1 MTLDAA
7 FDAFLLSKRLQG
19 CSEKTINCY
28 EQVVHPLVMYLGI
41 DTDVSDVTRSRY
53 NEYVGFLVSQ
63 KYSRS
68 TLASYIRQLKVFL
81 RWLESEYNLDLETSK
96 LKVPRAYK
104 KVVHI
109 YSDDEIALIF
119 DSITA
124 ENEWITVRN
133 CAMVALMLDSGLR
146 QEEVCTLQS
155 VDISWQRLTLKV
167 NGKGNKERVV
177 PFGRFSKKF
186 MIRYRQLCPYSEDYF
201 FVGRRGDVVTTDS
214 VKHFIYKLGKK
225 LPFEFSS
232 HRLRHNFATN
242 YCLNQYQE
250 YGHVDL
256 YRLMILMGHE
266 DIETTRLYLHHANQI
281 IASIT
286 AISHLDKVLKLDE

>member
-1 MTLDAA
+1 MTLEAA
-7 FDAFLLSKRLQG
+7 FNNFIFVKRLQG
-19 CSEKTINCY
+19 CSEKTLKCY
-28 EQVVHPLVMYLGI
+28 AQVVHPLVQFLG
-41 DTDVSDVTRSRY
+41 SDVELTALTRSMY
-53 NEYVGFLVSQ
+53 NEYIAVLVTR

-68 TLASYIRQLKVFL
+68 TLATHVRQLKVFL
-81 RWLESEYNLDLETSK
+81 RWLESEYALDLETSK

-109 YSDDEIALIF
+109 YSDDEIKMIF
-119 DSITA
+119 DSISVESEWLTA
-124 ENEWITVRN
+124 RN
-133 CAMVALMLDSGLR
+133 RAMIALMLDSGLR

-155 VDISWQRLTLKV
+155 ADISWKNGTLRIT
-167 NGKGNKERVV
+167 GKGNKERLV
-177 PFGRFSKKF
+177 PFGDFSKQF
-186 MIRYRQLCPYSEDYF
+186 MLEYRQLCPYSEDYF
-201 FVGRRGDVVTTDS
+201 FVSRRGDEVSTDS
-214 VKHFIYKLGKK
+214 VKHFMYKLGLK
-225 LPFEFSS
+225 LPFDFSS

-242 YCLNQYQE
+242 YCLNQYE
-250 YGHVDL
+250 KYGHIDL

>member
-1 MTLDAA
+1 MILNAA
-7 FDAFLLSKRLQG
+7 FDSFLLSKRLQG
-19 CSEKTINCY
+19 CSEKTIKCY
-28 EQVVHPLVMYLGI
+28 DQVVHPLVQYLGTG
-41 DTDVSDVTRSRY
+41 TDVCDVTRFRY
-53 NEYVGFLVSQ
+53 NEYVAFLVS
-63 KYSRS
+63 KNYSRS

-81 RWLESEYNLDLETSK
+81 RWLESEYGLDLETSK
-96 LKVPRAYK
+96 LKVPRAFK

-109 YSDDEIALIF
+109 YSDDEIQLIF
-119 DSITA
+119 NSISA
-124 ENEWITVRN
+124 ESEWITVRN

-155 VDISWQRLTLKV
+155 ADIAWQRCTLKV

-177 PFGRFSKKF
+177 PFGKFSKQF
-186 MIRYRQLCPYSEDYF
+186 MIRYRLLCPYSEEYF
-201 FVGRRGDVVTTDS
+201 FVSRRGDIVSTDS
-214 VKHFIYKLGKK
+214 VKHFIHKLGKK

-242 YCLNQYQE
+242 YCLNQYE
-250 YGHVDL
+250 KFGHVDL